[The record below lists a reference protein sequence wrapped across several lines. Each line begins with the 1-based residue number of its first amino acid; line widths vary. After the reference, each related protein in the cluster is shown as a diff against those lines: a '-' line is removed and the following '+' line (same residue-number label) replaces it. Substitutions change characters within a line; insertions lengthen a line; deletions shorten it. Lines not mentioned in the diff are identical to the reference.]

1 MTMNISLGIRG
12 QFPQG
17 DDMPARLEELLVQ
30 VRLAR
35 QLGYVAVL
43 KTCHFSSTPFQEIQQ
58 LPFLARIA
66 GELGDMS
73 IITGIVLLPLHMPL
87 EIAEQMAT
95 LDLLSGGKLIF
106 GVGLGY
112 REVEFKA
119 FGTTQRERVG
129 RFEENSRP
137 SGGCGPRIR
146 SP

>member
-87 EIAEQMAT
+87 EIAEQCDSNRIYDNGRRQRIAPAPMRPY
-95 LDLLSGGKLIF
+95 LS
-106 GVGLGY
+106 VDSP
-112 REVEFKA
+112 ED
-119 FGTTQRERVG
+119 VG
-129 RFEENSRP
+129 RVEAVIHDDALW
-137 SGGCGPRIR
+137 GKY
-146 SP
+146 